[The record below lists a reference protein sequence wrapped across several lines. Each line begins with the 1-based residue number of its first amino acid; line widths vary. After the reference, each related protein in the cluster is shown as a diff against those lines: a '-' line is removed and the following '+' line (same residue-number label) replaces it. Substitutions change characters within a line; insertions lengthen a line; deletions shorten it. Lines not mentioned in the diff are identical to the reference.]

1 MIKKIGEGWGWGR
14 DDRKRI
20 IYQTGQYDNNDRRRK
35 EERGG
40 GREEGGAHGFKGG
53 KAGCFIQTDRDALGG
68 FIKIANEDL
77 MHFY

>member
-35 EERGG
+35 ERGG
-40 GREEGGAHGFKGG
+40 MGGNVFKEVSHS
-53 KAGCFIQTDRDALGG
+53 R
-68 FIKIANEDL
+68 
-77 MHFY
+77 